1 MTMTAISR
9 LALAGLTSALLAAT
23 PSWADDAA
31 KGDTATTAA
40 ETTKAEDT
48 KADDKAAS
56 EGKAESKVETAA
68 AAEPK
73 YVVGDV
79 VLGDANA
86 PVTVIEYA
94 SFTCPH
100 CASFHLNVWDKFKE
114 NYIDTGK
121 VKFIMREVYFD
132 KYGLWASMTA
142 RCAGP
147 DGFYA
152 MTDVYLKT
160 QHVWTRSPDRA
171 HAIRQVGRR
180 AGVSDE
186 RLNACLS
193 DRDYA
198 KALLDDY
205 KKNAAADDVRSTP
218 TFVINGQKANG
229 DMTYDAFVQL
239 IDAAF

>member
-1 MTMTAISR
+1 MTTTAICR
-9 LALAGLTSALLAAT
+9 LVMAGLTSALLVAT
-23 PSWADDAA
+23 PTWADDAN
-31 KGDTATTAA
+31 KGDTAATA
-40 ETTKAEDT
+40 EEKTKAEDA
-48 KADDKAAS
+48 KSDDA
-56 EGKAESKVETAA
+56 KAETKEETAA
-68 AAEPK
+68 PESK

-79 VLGDANA
+79 VLGDPNA

-147 DGFYA
+147 EGFYA

-160 QHVWTRSPDRA
+160 QNVWTRSPDRA
-171 HAIRQVGRR
+171 HAIRQIGRR

-205 KKNAAADDVRSTP
+205 KKNAKADDVRSTP
-218 TFVINGQKANG
+218 SFVINGQKANG
-229 DMTYDAFVQL
+229 DMSYDAFVAL